1 MNMFL
6 SRFRGLLDETNKTQ
20 KEICDILGIRTQKL
34 SNWKTGYSEPNFDD
48 ILMLADFFEV
58 STDYLLG
65 LSENDTPAFK
75 NSSAP
80 TLPKDE
86 KELLELYRQ
95 LPFESK
101 QRLIARAEVMLEDTQ
116 EKKTKHGA

>member
-1 MNMFL
+1 MRLKELREERNLTQNEVAMAINT
-6 SRFRGLLDETNKTQ
+6 SQSNIGRWEKGLNEPAAYYL
-20 KEICDILGIRTQKL
+20 IKL
-34 SNWKTGYSEPNFDD
+34 AN
-48 ILMLADFFEV
+48 LFEV

-75 NSSAP
+75 NPSTP
-80 TLPKDE
+80 TLPNDE

-116 EKKTKHGA
+116 EKTPKHGA

>member
-1 MNMFL
+1 MNTFGEKIRDL
-6 SRFRGLLDETNKTQ
+6 RKEKNLTQ
-20 KEICDILGIRTQKL
+20 KEMAQAL
-34 SNWKTGYSEPNFDD
+34 SVTISTLSHWECEYQEPSFKD
-48 ILMLADFFEV
+48 LVSLADFFEV